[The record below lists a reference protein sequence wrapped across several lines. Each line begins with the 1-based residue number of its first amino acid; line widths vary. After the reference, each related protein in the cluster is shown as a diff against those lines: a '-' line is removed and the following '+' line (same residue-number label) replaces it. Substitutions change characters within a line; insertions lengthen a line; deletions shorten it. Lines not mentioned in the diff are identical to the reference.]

1 MGAHSAFGEVVP
13 GGQQKRSE
21 QSQRR
26 PARLPFGRGGDA
38 LTASGPTP
46 PNPPEQRPRPTGN
59 RRATCLHPTPAAPAR
74 LRRASPPPTRSV
86 PHGIRSS
93 RANPAARG
101 PCPSDAGVLAAA
113 LAPAD
118 SEEREFR
125 GLRRLPRG
133 YRSMRDRARTGDL
146 ALKPADDAEPAS
158 LRSRRRL
165 GHGKHLQ
172 EASGRKLLRISRPDA
187 PRPDPPRYLTFFHT
201 RMDRPSFPSK

>member
-1 MGAHSAFGEVVP
+1 MGFCERCI
-13 GGQQKRSE
+13 RS
-21 QSQRR
+21 
-26 PARLPFGRGGDA
+26 
-38 LTASGPTP
+38 
-46 PNPPEQRPRPTGN
+46 
-59 RRATCLHPTPAAPAR
+59 RATEQKEPLTYGGAR
-74 LRRASPPPTRSV
+74 SLWSA
-86 PHGIRSS
+86 I
-93 RANPAARG
+93 
-101 PCPSDAGVLAAA
+101 CPSVAGVVAAA

-187 PRPDPPRYLTFFHT
+187 PRPAPPRYLTFFHT